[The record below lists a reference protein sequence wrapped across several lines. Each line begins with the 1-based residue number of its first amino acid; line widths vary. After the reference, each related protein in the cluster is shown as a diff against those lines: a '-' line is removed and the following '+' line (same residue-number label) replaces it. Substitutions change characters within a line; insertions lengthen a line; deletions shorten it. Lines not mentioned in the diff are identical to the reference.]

1 MKISTLSE
9 GTAFMRSARAATII
23 ALFSAAFAC
32 QSLQAQQSPDLAALD
47 RYVAAAVRDCPGGEV
62 TITATLDGGS
72 ALVAITGGDDAWRT
86 ESAAALGA
94 FRATVKGSHLTLRLR
109 RTPLRAV

>member
-1 MKISTLSE
+1 MHGTVSLRLTDSPARGEIARHAVIVLAVRVGLPPVAADRV
-9 GTAFMRSARAATII
+9 GTA
-23 ALFSAAFAC
+23 
-32 QSLQAQQSPDLAALD
+32 
-47 RYVAAAVRDCPGGEV
+47 VAAAVRACPGGEV
-62 TITATLDGGS
+62 TITATLDGES